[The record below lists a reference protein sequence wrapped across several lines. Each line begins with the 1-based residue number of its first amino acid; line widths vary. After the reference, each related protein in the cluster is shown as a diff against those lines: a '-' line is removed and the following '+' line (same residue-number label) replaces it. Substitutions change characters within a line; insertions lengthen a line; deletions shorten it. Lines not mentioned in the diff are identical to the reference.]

1 LSQSADG
8 RPNLAF
14 QFFSSF
20 HLNRNTKAIQF
31 AWDIGLIAFLVP
43 GPRTI
48 DEISNGLKISR
59 ETLALLLS
67 TLKYAGWIEQ
77 YGDDYAV
84 SSMTRLMY
92 QAENSEPIPL
102 VDYWSRF
109 QSGAGSGA
117 PPSQA
122 SFNAKPTFVESPP
135 NSTLAESYR
144 YRESLRQW
152 IWSAAAKQA
161 SAVLY
166 EDSIYDDASNDDSA
180 NQPSHLI
187 ELGGG
192 ASIFSAAFAYQ
203 NQTLKVVSVD
213 TPILLE
219 VAQKTYRSIEVE
231 DRWTHQAD
239 DYRHVDL
246 PLNHY
251 DDCLLVNCLKLE
263 ADPSAVVLLGRCY
276 DTLKPGGRLIII
288 EQFDEP
294 DFDESQIAT
303 EKLTMQLEGC
313 PGSLRTTAEIQRLL
327 TGAGFGAA
335 KWGPLDSGPTVIGL
349 LVVQKD

>member
-1 LSQSADG
+1 
-8 RPNLAF
+8 LALQYF
-14 QFFSSF
+14 TSF
-20 HLNRNTKAIQF
+20 NLNRNTKAIQF
-31 AWDIGLIAFLVP
+31 AWDIGLIASLVP

-48 DEISNGLKISR
+48 EELSDSLAVSSEI
-59 ETLALLLS
+59 LALLLAS
-67 TLKYAGWIEQ
+67 LKHTGWIEQ
-77 YGDDYAV
+77 YGDDFAV
-84 SSMTRLMY
+84 SSMTRLIY
-92 QAENSEPIPL
+92 QSENSEPLPL

-109 QSGAGSGA
+109 QSTKDGAEN
-117 PPSQA
+117 PSQA
-122 SFNAKPTFVESPP
+122 TSVTKSKLTESPLT
-135 NSTLAESYR
+135 SQLAESYR

-166 EDSIYDDASNDDSA
+166 DDAAYGDVFNESIG
-180 NQPSHLI
+180 QPTHLV

-192 ASIFSAAFAYQ
+192 ASIFSAAFAYKSQ
-203 NQTLKVVSVD
+203 DLKIVSID

-219 VAQKTYRSIEVE
+219 IAQKTVRSIEVE
-231 DRWTHQAD
+231 ERWTPQAD
-239 DYRHVDL
+239 DYRNVDL

-294 DFDESQIAT
+294 DFDESHLAI
-303 EKLTMQLEGC
+303 ERLTMRLEGC
-313 PGSLRTTAEIQRLL
+313 PGSLRTTAEIQKLL

-335 KWGPLDSGPTVIGL
+335 KWGPLDSGPSNIGL
-349 LVVQKD
+349 LVVEKS

>member
-1 LSQSADG
+1 MSQSTDG
-8 RPNLAF
+8 RPNLALQYF
-14 QFFSSF
+14 ASF
-20 HLNRNTKAIQF
+20 NLNRTTKAIQL
-31 AWDIGLIAFLVP
+31 AWDIGLISFLVP

-48 DEISNGLKISR
+48 DELSESLGVSS
-59 ETLALLLS
+59 ETLAVLLASLRH
-67 TLKYAGWIEQ
+67 TGWIEQ

-84 SSMTRLMY
+84 SSMTRLIY
-92 QAENSEPIPL
+92 QSENSELLPL

-109 QSGAGSGA
+109 QSTRSSAEN
-117 PPSQA
+117 PSQA
-122 SFNAKPTFVESPP
+122 SPVTKSKFVESPL
-135 NSTLAESYR
+135 TFKHAESYR

-166 EDSIYDDASNDDSA
+166 AGTEYGDDANDGSILE
-180 NQPSHLI
+180 PTHLV

-203 NQTLKVVSVD
+203 SRALKVVSID

-219 VAQKTYRSIEVE
+219 IAQKTARSIEVE
-231 DRWTHQAD
+231 ERWTPQAE
-239 DYRHVDL
+239 DYQHVDL

-251 DDCLLVNCLKLE
+251 DDCLLVNSLKLE

-294 DFDESQIAT
+294 DFDESQLAI
-303 EKLTMQLEGC
+303 ERLTMRLEGC
-313 PGSLRTTAEIQRLL
+313 PGSLRSTAAIQKLL

-335 KWGPLDSGPTVIGL
+335 KWGPLDSGPTTIGL
-349 LVVQKD
+349 LVVEKG